1 MYSPENP
8 DCGFNWADTKPLS
21 ICWTSSRI
29 QLLLKFQ
36 YRSCF
41 LFPFHMWWIAG
52 VGWVGCRRIYLVNI
66 QGIPMD
72 TPNGFCLHTLSIKE
86 FKGWQEWNL
95 FPYFLGHNSVT
106 ETLTL
111 FGILTAYSY
120 SIKDFQRVTGETVCN
135 KMRTLSL
142 EKPVSQEYFSPKNFS
157 SAILH
162 FQQQSAD
169 IPADKV
175 ETSPSLHLYRE
186 EESTFRAIQQM
197 PTAWRLFICIFACPH
212 TCHEYHKSPLVFSD
226 EINWMFYNLIAGS
239 TRTLW

>member
-8 DCGFNWADTKPLS
+8 DFGFSWADTKPPS

-111 FGILTAYSY
+111 LGILTAYSY
-120 SIKDFQRVTGETVCN
+120 SIKDFQRVTGETGVT
-135 KMRTLSL
+135 RIFLSQKL
-142 EKPVSQEYFSPKNFS
+142 FLGHS
-157 SAILH
+157 SLSTAECWH
-162 FQQQSAD
+162 PCWQGGD
-169 IPADKV
+169 IP
-175 ETSPSLHLYRE
+175 
-186 EESTFRAIQQM
+186 
-197 PTAWRLFICIFACPH
+197 
-212 TCHEYHKSPLVFSD
+212 
-226 EINWMFYNLIAGS
+226 
-239 TRTLW
+239 

>member
-1 MYSPENP
+1 
-8 DCGFNWADTKPLS
+8 
-21 ICWTSSRI
+21 
-29 QLLLKFQ
+29 
-36 YRSCF
+36 
-41 LFPFHMWWIAG
+41 
-52 VGWVGCRRIYLVNI
+52 
-66 QGIPMD
+66 MD

-111 FGILTAYSY
+111 LGILTAYSY

-186 EESTFRAIQQM
+186 DS
-197 PTAWRLFICIFACPH
+197 
-212 TCHEYHKSPLVFSD
+212 SPKRSRHLGRSNKCQLPGVS
-226 EINWMFYNLIAGS
+226 LSAS
-239 TRTLW
+239 LPARTHAMNITNHL